1 MSTLKRVSQ
10 YSLIAVAALMLA
22 ACGMQKEP
30 AQKAIADIEA
40 AVTTAGADAERF
52 IPDHVATVKAKVAEF
67 KTAFE
72 QGDYKSIITNA
83 PALLTEAQGLAGMA
97 AAKKEE
103 FLGALQGEWV
113 SLAADL
119 PNAVASIQGRVD
131 SLSKMRRLP
140 NGIEKA
146 AVESAGAG
154 LTEAKSMWDEATAAF
169 GTGSIEDAVAKA
181 KSVKAKLG
189 EIQAAIGTG

>member
-1 MSTLKRVSQ
+1 MPSVRLQ
-10 YSLIAVAALMLA
+10 
-22 ACGMQKEP
+22 P
-30 AQKAIADIEA
+30 KAIASIEA
-40 AVTTAGADAERF
+40 AVTAAGADAERF

-72 QGDYKSIITNA
+72 PGDDKSIITNA
-83 PALLTEAQGLAGMA
+83 PALLSEAQGLAGMV

-103 FLGALQGEWV
+103 FLGALQGEWI

-119 PNAVASIQGRVD
+119 PNAVASLQGRVD

-140 NGIEKA
+140 KGIDKA
-146 AVESAGAG
+146 AVESAGTG
-154 LTEAKSMWDEATAAF
+154 LTEARSMWDEATAAF
-169 GTGSIEDAVAKA
+169 GAGSIEDAVAKA
-181 KSVKAKLG
+181 KSVKTKLD